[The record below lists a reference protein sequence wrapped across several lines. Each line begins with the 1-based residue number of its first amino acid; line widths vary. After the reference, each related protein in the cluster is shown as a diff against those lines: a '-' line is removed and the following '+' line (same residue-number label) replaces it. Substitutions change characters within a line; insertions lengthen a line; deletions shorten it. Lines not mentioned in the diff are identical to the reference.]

1 MLKAIWPSIAHLP
14 NHLPLSSNIT
24 TVGSSCQLVPFL
36 EPSSF
41 NGLIMIGMMC
51 YFIYW
56 LIQFPFMFV
65 SPQRIRYLFMA
76 KALIVPAAWL
86 ALLIWSVVKVPTA
99 LSLDPE
105 HTSLSGSA
113 LSYAYLSSLNSAL
126 GIYSTLAVNIPGSC
140 PSSFSCES
148 RC

>member
-126 GIYSTLAVNIPGSC
+126 GIYSTLAVNIPG
-140 PSSFSCES
+140 
-148 RC
+148 

>member
-1 MLKAIWPSIAHLP
+1 
-14 NHLPLSSNIT
+14 
-24 TVGSSCQLVPFL
+24 
-36 EPSSF
+36 
-41 NGLIMIGMMC
+41 
-51 YFIYW
+51 
-56 LIQFPFMFV
+56 
-65 SPQRIRYLFMA
+65 MA

-126 GIYSTLAVNIPGSC
+126 GIYSTLAVNIPG
-140 PSSFSCES
+140 
-148 RC
+148 